1 MAGEPTQQ
9 DKLLAYCRW
18 ALLVLLTV
26 VFACLISWCYDV
38 DGDQTNKDFSDPPE
52 TQPIEY
58 TITLNQVYDATVT
71 ASWTLAVTVITYFL
85 STISS
90 FSRNYKDYE
99 RQFRKLERRIF
110 HLERHVLK
118 SLL

>member
-58 TITLNQVYDATVT
+58 TITLNQVNLRPHVRLLYILRL
-71 ASWTLAVTVITYFL
+71 TLLPSGV
-85 STISS
+85 
-90 FSRNYKDYE
+90 RCNCD
-99 RQFRKLERRIF
+99 RIMDIGSYCHYVLLVH
-110 HLERHVLK
+110 HLVV
-118 SLL
+118 